1 MKSLAVLSV
10 LAVPLV
16 FAAAMWRSAR
26 SAGALLALILAAM
39 VTTTDMT
46 GLANLGLT
54 AVQNILLLLV
64 TGLGWIVSR
73 FSEHYLAGDPG
84 QSRFYRWLNALLA
97 SVTLVVLADNLA
109 LLWLAWVS
117 ISLSLHQLLLFY
129 PERPRA
135 ALAAHKKFVFA
146 RIADT
151 ALLAAIALLYWQYQT
166 LSIGTLGEI
175 WQTGAPLPFS
185 VQIAACLVVIVA
197 LLKCAQ
203 MPFHG
208 WLIQVVEA
216 PTPVSALL
224 HAGVVNLGG
233 FLLLRL
239 SGLLELAPVAS
250 GILLT
255 IAGASLVL
263 AALIATTRISIKVNL
278 AWSTVA
284 QMALMLVQISLGLY
298 ALAVLHLVAHSC
310 YKAYA
315 FLNSGSQVQ
324 QFVTASAAPGGG
336 ARFRT
341 AALGTLVAFTSYLY
355 LANFFELSISS
366 AEWLLLGLYSI
377 GFGSLWR
384 RRGWLISLGMVVV
397 AVSLHLGMKTAIE
410 TYLAL
415 PASAVESWALTWT
428 ALVVLVLGAGGW
440 LMRFGRHSALRQTL
454 SRHLYA
460 GLYLDEWATRLT
472 LAIWPARLPK
482 PFTLKPTAKETQPW
496 T

>member
-1 MKSLAVLSV
+1 MESLTALSV

-16 FAAAMWRSAR
+16 FAVAMWRSAR
-26 SAGALLALILAAM
+26 SAGALPALLAAAAI
-39 VTTTDMT
+39 VCVDAF
-46 GLANLGLT
+46 GIVDLNLG
-54 AVQNILLLLV
+54 AVQNIMLLLV
-64 TGLGWIVSR
+64 AGLGWIVSR

-84 QSRFYRWLNALLA
+84 QPRFFRWLNALLA
-97 SVTLVVLADNLA
+97 SVTLVIVADNLVVF
-109 LLWLAWVS
+109 WLAWVS

-146 RIADT
+146 RIADA
-151 ALLAAIALLYWQYQT
+151 ALLTAFVLFYWQYQT
-166 LSIGTLGEI
+166 LSIDNLATIWRSGES
-175 WQTGAPLPFS
+175 LPVS
-185 VQIAACLVVIVA
+185 MQIAACLIVLVA
-197 LLKCAQ
+197 VLKCAQ

-239 SGLLELAPVAS
+239 SGLLELSGVAS
-250 GILLT
+250 GLLLLV
-255 IAGASLVL
+255 AGASLVL
-263 AALIATTRISIKVNL
+263 AALIAITRISIKVNL

-298 ALAVLHLVAHSC
+298 ALAMLHLVAHSC

-336 ARFRT
+336 ARFHT
-341 AALGTLVAFTSYLY
+341 ALFGTLVAFAGYLY
-355 LANFFELSISS
+355 LASQFELAISTP
-366 AEWLLLGLYSI
+366 EWLLLALYSI

-384 RRGWLISLGMVVV
+384 RRGWLLSLGMVV
-397 AVSLHLGMKTAIE
+397 ALVSLHLSLKTAIE
-410 TYLAL
+410 FHLIL
-415 PASAVESWALTWT
+415 PASSAPDWALIWT
-428 ALVVLVLGAGGW
+428 ALVILALATGGW
-440 LMRFGRHSALRQTL
+440 LMRFGRNSALRQTL

-472 LAIWPARLPK
+472 LAVWPVRLPK
-482 PFTLKPTAKETQPW
+482 PFTLKPDTIVKETQP
-496 T
+496 